1 MSLHSI
7 LDDYNLSKMN
17 VALFSNYIHTKLCF
31 VALQYNNDGSAF
43 NKDLMI
49 RIQLGLLFQQ

>member
-7 LDDYNLSKMN
+7 LDDSNLSKMN
-17 VALFSNYIHTKLCF
+17 VALFSNHIHTNICF
-31 VALQYNNDGSAF
+31 VALQYNNDGSGF
-43 NKDLMI
+43 SKDLMI